1 MKKSLRTFILLVI
14 SNLYGDVASVIHAN
28 NAHIS
33 IQNHSISKHVA
44 TIKHRPIEKSS
55 RNSWDSAIFFVI
67 GGKKYLDEIDNQMTI
82 PMIFINNNHAVCK
95 ILSPHRAENV
105 ATIAMNN
112 ITKISCV
119 TRIHT
124 QSLQ

>member
-28 NAHIS
+28 SAQIS

-55 RNSWDSAIFFVI
+55 KNSWDSAIIFVI
-67 GGKKYLDEIDNQMTI
+67 GGSKYFDEMYNPTI
-82 PMIFINNNHAVCK
+82 TPVIFINSTHIVCT
-95 ILSPHRAENV
+95 ILSHHMAENV
-105 ATIAMNN
+105 ATMDINN
-112 ITKISCV
+112 ITKISWD
-119 TRIHT
+119 TET
-124 QSLQ
+124 PTDNLQ